1 MIYKTKPM
9 CDTIEELNSNM
20 KTRFQTFENAIY
32 SRFDTLEKALVSHA
46 EQAPAAL
53 SPMLHEI
60 REAIKKV
67 EKSTEG
73 MTKRMTA
80 LERWQSEIKGASIA
94 VKSIW
99 AIFSFMFV
107 LGVIALFQMHDAIQR
122 LPQTVH
128 DEVEKQMTT
137 LDKRLK

>member
-1 MIYKTKPM
+1 M
-9 CDTIEELNSNM
+9 CDTVDELNSNM

-32 SRFDTLEKALVSHA
+32 SRFDTLEKALISHA

-53 SPMLHEI
+53 SPMLNEI

-67 EKSTEG
+67 EVSTGG
-73 MTKRMTA
+73 MGDRMTV
-80 LERWQSEIKGASIA
+80 LERWQSEVKGASIA

-107 LGVIALFQMHDAIQR
+107 LGVIALFQMHDAINR
-122 LPQTVH
+122 LPQTVR

-137 LDKRLK
+137 LDTRLK